1 MCYTIQAVITLNH
14 PGWTFITNARIS
26 RPTFELR
33 CFMLFLRYFNFVL
46 FTLLLQ
52 EEDKKM
58 KAYAVIPPMLNQNQR
73 KLKFINNN
81 GLITEPMALYKQ
93 KKQAT
98 SWSAEEKELFKE
110 KYLERPKQFGQ
121 IADLLEK
128 KVDRYAQITTTKYL
142 QIKPPTL
149 QSQYHIQ

>member
-1 MCYTIQAVITLNH
+1 MNIA
-14 PGWTFITNARIS
+14 
-26 RPTFELR
+26 
-33 CFMLFLRYFNFVL
+33 MLVCAMDWNICCLTSQI
-46 FTLLLQ
+46 FTVFTLQ

-81 GLITEPMALYKQ
+81 GLISEPMALYKQ
-93 KKQAT
+93 RKQAT

-121 IADLLEK
+121 ISDLLEK
-128 KVDRYAQITTTKYL
+128 KVDKNASTTTKYL
-142 QIKPPTL
+142 QIKPPK
-149 QSQYHIQ
+149 